1 MRVGV
6 IADNGVVS
14 AATFSGGAVSPGLL
28 VTVFGSRIGPP
39 TLTTAQLT
47 AQNTLATTLAETRVL
62 FDGVAAP
69 LVYVSAGQVSAV
81 VPYDVAGKT
90 TTAMQIEYRGVR
102 SNSVSLRVTDAA
114 PGLFTAN
121 SSGKGQGAILNQ
133 DGSFNS
139 ASNGAQSGSVV
150 VLYGTG
156 EGVTD
161 PAGQNG
167 LIAGTVFPKPRQP
180 VTVRIGGKEAEILY
194 AGAAPGLVAGV
205 FQLNVRIPEELASGP
220 QPVVVQIGTVS
231 SSPDVTVAIQ

>member
-1 MRVGV
+1 
-6 IADNGVVS
+6 VVS

>member
-1 MRVGV
+1 M
-6 IADNGVVS
+6 VS